1 MTLRKL
7 IVKIHLYF
15 GLLTGL
21 LFFIIALS
29 GAIYTWQPEFSRI
42 AFHQKVHHENKPFIS
57 ITDIKNTLE
66 RNFPEG
72 DFRTAL
78 YRDPE
83 SAIEVLI
90 YVPGTYFHAYINPYS
105 GELIHLQDMNKGW
118 ISTLKNLHRNLLLGP
133 PGREIV
139 HWVTLLAMGMLI
151 TGLVIW
157 WPVKGR
163 PGKDKFTIKWTASS
177 KKLNYDLHNILGFYA
192 TWILIFTIGTG
203 IFWGFAVARESLKE
217 FSGENNLT
225 WESPQSLVPAA
236 GQANSKD
243 EVLNRLIQEYHTN
256 YADAEVR
263 INIPHKEDGPVQLS
277 VIQPTA
283 GINAVDFYYHDQY
296 TGEPIRGNFQNGLA
310 ENRSTF
316 GKINGLVYD
325 IHFGSVWGLPGKIL
339 ACFASLIGAS
349 LPITGF
355 LVWWN
360 KRKLKNKKSINS
372 I

>member
-1 MTLRKL
+1 MFLRKFL
-7 IVKIHLYF
+7 ATIHLYL
-15 GLLTGL
+15 GLISGF

-29 GAIYTWQPEFSRI
+29 GALYTWQPEFSRI
-42 AFHQKVHHENKPFIS
+42 AFHQQVKQEDQPFIS
-57 ITDIKNTLE
+57 ISDIKNTLE
-66 RNFPEG
+66 QNFPEG

-83 SAIEVLI
+83 SAIEVLL
-90 YVPGTYFHAYINPYS
+90 YVPGTYFHAYLNPYS

-118 ISTLKNLHRNLLLGP
+118 ISKLKNLHRNLLLGP

-139 HWVTLLAMGMLI
+139 HWVTLMAMVMLI

-157 WPVKGR
+157 WPISGK
-163 PGKDKFTIKWTASS
+163 PGKDKFSIKWSASP

-203 IFWGFAVARESLKE
+203 IFWGFAVVRESLKE
-217 FSGENNLT
+217 VSGENNLT
-225 WESPQSLVPAA
+225 WESPQSIIPTK
-236 GQANSKD
+236 GQANSMD
-243 EVLNRLIQEYHTN
+243 EVLNRLIKKYHTSFP
-256 YADAEVR
+256 DAEVR
-263 INIPHKEDGPVQLS
+263 INIPHKEDEAVQLS
-277 VIQPTA
+277 VIQPNA

-296 TGEPIRGNFQNGLA
+296 SGEQIQGNFQNGLA
-310 ENRSTF
+310 ENRSSF

-325 IHFGSVWGLPGKIL
+325 IHFGSVWGLPGRIL
-339 ACFASLIGAS
+339 ACLGSLIGSS

-355 LVWWN
+355 LIWWN
-360 KRKLKNKKSINS
+360 KRKKKNKKLRNS